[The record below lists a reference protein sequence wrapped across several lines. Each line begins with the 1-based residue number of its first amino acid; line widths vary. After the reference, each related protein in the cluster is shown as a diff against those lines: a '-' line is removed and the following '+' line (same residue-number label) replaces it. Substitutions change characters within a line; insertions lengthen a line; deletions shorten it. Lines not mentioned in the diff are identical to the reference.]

1 MKGKLLNQP
10 KARNRWRD
18 NSFQQKHFDGAK
30 MGILVGT
37 SKGIFSIQDSGSHLL
52 ADNPGVRDLV
62 IIDDRMFAGTGA
74 GIFVSDDNGEY

>member
-1 MKGKLLNQP
+1 
-10 KARNRWRD
+10 
-18 NSFQQKHFDGAK
+18 

-74 GIFVSDDNGEY
+74 GIYVSDDNGEN